1 MQKVLDPIIRAGTV
15 AARGGVVVARVLRL
29 FVSCAPARVS
39 GASMEPTLR
48 DGDRIAVRPPFD
60 HEPHVGQI
68 VVAAV
73 GGREV
78 IKRVA
83 SVSPDGIELTG
94 DNRSAST
101 DPGRVPRAAI
111 RAVMIA
117 RYWPLMRSTN

>member
-1 MQKVLDPIIRAGTV
+1 VPKVLDPIVRAGTM
-15 AARGGVVVARVLRL
+15 AARGGVIAARYLRL
-29 FVSCAPARVS
+29 FVSCTPARVS

-48 DGDRIAVRPPFD
+48 DGDRIAVRPPFA

-68 VVAAV
+68 VVAETD
-73 GGREV
+73 GREV

-83 SVSPDGIELTG
+83 SVDPEGFTLGG

-101 DPGRVPRAAI
+101 DPGRVPRDAI

-117 RYWPLMRSTN
+117 RYWPLSR

>member
-1 MQKVLDPIIRAGTV
+1 VVDPVLRAGAV
-15 AARGGVVVARVLRL
+15 VARGGVVVVRFARL
-29 FVSCAPARVS
+29 FVSCTPARVA

-48 DGDRIAVRPPFD
+48 DGDRIAVRPPFG

-68 VVAAV
+68 VVADL
-73 GGREV
+73 GDREV

-83 SVSPDGIELTG
+83 AVDADGIRLAG

-101 DPGRVPRAAI
+101 DPGQVPREAI